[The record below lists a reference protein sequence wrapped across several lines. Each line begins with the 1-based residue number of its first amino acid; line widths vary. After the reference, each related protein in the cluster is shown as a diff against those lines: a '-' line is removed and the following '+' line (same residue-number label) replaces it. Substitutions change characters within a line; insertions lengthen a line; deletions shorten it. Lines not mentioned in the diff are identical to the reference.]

1 MNKLDFLNA
10 KETEVADKLLAIITG
25 AGTANIASLDIEAV
39 CAGYKHIVS
48 AASIRHHAIQD
59 VRHLKGPRTPQG
71 DPVIARERVM
81 EDLGIQERTAE
92 LAAEFGNER
101 RDPGSDPE
109 PTAAVQ

>member
-10 KETEVADKLLAIITG
+10 KETEVANKLLATITG
-25 AGTANIASLDIEAV
+25 AGTANITSLDVESI

-59 VRHLKGPRTPQG
+59 VQHLKGPLTLQG
-71 DPVIARERVM
+71 DPVIARERAM

-92 LAAEFGNER
+92 LAAEFENER
-101 RDPGSDPE
+101 RDPGNDPE